1 MTFWN
6 VNEILDINEG
16 TSPNSGNGDT
26 IRDAFL
32 KVDNNFSNISV
43 FLAQPTVEFLNANIE
58 YNINANSGNVNTLT
72 VSTVANTFTVT
83 GNINM
88 TGNVVPS
95 VANYYDLGSAARPF
109 KTLYVA
115 TTVSTTQVQTSS
127 DAGLLVIHANAN
139 PGDVKDVGILGNISS
154 NYTSNAYAFFGHQFT
169 TNNFVYKITPN
180 NAATVGNSVVY
191 DGVYGNVQ
199 FGSAFLSNSSSG
211 NGNTLISAGSVR
223 IDGNIYTGNIFGYGG
238 SFLTTTS
245 AGIGQLY
252 NTAGNV
258 FTAPLAISDSTQ
270 STSTLTGALR
280 VAGGAGIVKNLY
292 VGGDEYV
299 AGNLAVT
306 GNATFGQINN
316 LTVNGSLSMSGAGSI
331 TATTVGV
338 NTVTATTI
346 STSTLTGLSTL
357 GVGGTITT
365 NILNAATIG
374 NLGATLTGTISTAA
388 QTNITSVGTL
398 TSLAV
403 TGNITAANIVAT
415 QYGNS
420 VGTTA
425 TYSGNITA
433 ANINAVHYGNS
444 VGTTATYSGNV
455 TASYILANGG
465 ALTGLA
471 NNSTIITIN
480 ANVTGTNAAIITAN
494 TGMKSYVDAVNTAW
508 QANAATQDTAIVS
521 LRTNANA
528 NTAAYLTTYSGNIAA
543 GNVTT
548 TGNVTGNYILGNGSL
563 LTGIPASYGN
573 TQAAAYLTIYSGN
586 LGGTLTTAAQT
597 NITSVGTLTG
607 LTLSGGINTTGNTTA
622 NIGSPSNW
630 FGNVHAVT
638 FRGTSVTA
646 QYADL
651 AEMYLADNA
660 YGPGT
665 VVMFGGEQ
673 EVTAAEAHTTAVA
686 GIVSTNPAYVMNNT
700 LKGTH
705 VVAVALTGRV
715 PCLVVGT
722 VCKGDLM
729 VAGPGGTAMSISNSQ
744 WSDGGAPVGVVVG
757 KAIQDFNGSDGVI
770 EVAVGRY

>member
-1 MTFWN
+1 MAFWN

-26 IRDAFL
+26 IRDAFF
-32 KVDNNFSNISV
+32 KVDSNFSNIST
-43 FLAQPTVEFLNANIE
+43 FLAQPTIEFLNANVG
-58 YNINANSGNVNTLT
+58 YNINANSGNINTLT
-72 VSTVANTFTVT
+72 VSTVSNTFTVT

-88 TGNVVPS
+88 SGNVVPT
-95 VANYYDLGSAARPF
+95 VANYYDLGSSARPF

-139 PGDVKDVGILGNISS
+139 PGDDKDVGILGNISS
-154 NYTSNAYAFFGHQFT
+154 NYPSGNMYAFFGHQFT

-180 NAATVGNSVVY
+180 NAATMGNSVVY

-199 FGSAFLSNSSSG
+199 FGSLFLSNSSSG
-211 NGNTLISAGSVR
+211 NGNTFISAGSAK
-223 IDGNIYTGNIFGYGG
+223 IDGNIFTGNVYGYGG
-238 SFLTTTS
+238 QFLTTTS

-258 FTAPLAISDSTQ
+258 FTAPLAISDTTQ
-270 STSTLTGALR
+270 STSTVTGALR

-299 AGNLAVT
+299 AGNLAIT

-338 NTVTATTI
+338 NTVTATII

-374 NLGATLTGTISTAA
+374 NLGAVLTGTLSTAA

-403 TGNITAANIVAT
+403 TGNITGANVIAT
-415 QYGNS
+415 QYGNAL
-420 VGTTA
+420 GTTA
-425 TYSGNITA
+425 TYSGNVTA
-433 ANINAVHYGNS
+433 ANINAVHYGNAI
-444 VGTTATYSGNV
+444 GTIATYSGNV

-471 NNSTIITIN
+471 NNSTVITIN
-480 ANVTGTNAAIITAN
+480 ANVTGTNAAIVTAN
-494 TGMKSYVDAVNTAW
+494 TGMKSYVDTTTSAVTTAW
-508 QANAATQDTAIVS
+508 QANAAVQDAAIVS

-528 NTAAYLTTYSGNIAA
+528 NTAAYLTTATI
-543 GNVTT
+543 TT
-548 TGNVTGNYILGNGSL
+548 TGNITGSYILGNGSL
-563 LTGIPASYGN
+563 LTGLPALYGN
-573 TQAAAYLTIYSGN
+573 TQAAAYLTVYSGN
-586 LGGTLTTAAQT
+586 ISGNLTTAAQT

-622 NIGSPSNW
+622 NIGSSSNW

-638 FRGTSVTA
+638 FRGTSITA

-651 AEMYLADNA
+651 AEMYLADNN
-660 YGPGT
+660 YDPGT
-665 VVMFGGEQ
+665 VVMFGGEF
-673 EVTAAEAHTTAVA
+673 EVTVAEAHTTAVA

-700 LKGTH
+700 LTGTH

-715 PCLVVGT
+715 PCLVTGPVR
-722 VCKGDLM
+722 KGDLM
-729 VAGPGGTAMSISNSQ
+729 IAGIGGTATSISNSQ
-744 WSDGGAPVGVVVG
+744 WANGGTPVGVVIG
-757 KAIQDFNGSDGVI
+757 KAIENFNGSNGVI